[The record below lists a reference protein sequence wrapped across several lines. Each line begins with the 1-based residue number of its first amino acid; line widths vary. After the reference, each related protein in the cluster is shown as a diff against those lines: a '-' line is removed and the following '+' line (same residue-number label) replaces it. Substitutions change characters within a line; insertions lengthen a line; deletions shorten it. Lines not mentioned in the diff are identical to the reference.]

1 MALSSR
7 RRNRRTQDYW
17 PGFVDALAQLLIII
31 IFVLMVFVL
40 AQFFLGQML
49 SGREA
54 ALERLTRQV
63 SELTDLL
70 AIERDANQDMRLNV
84 EQLTAQLTGA
94 NAQIENL
101 EATLRQTAQETA
113 RLDQLL
119 TVTQEELADA
129 RARADAA
136 EGQLLAARE
145 RATGAEDEAAAAQR
159 QLALS
164 EEEKAALQEDI
175 RRQLNQIAIL
185 QQDIKALEA
194 LKEDLERQAAD
205 MAGRLDETEQKLAG
219 EQELSMEARAH
230 AALLEQQIER
240 LQQELARIGDVL
252 EAAEARNRDQ
262 QVQIAD
268 LGRRLNAALADK
280 VQELQRYRS
289 EFFGRLREILGD
301 RTGIRVEGDR
311 FVFQSE
317 ILFGSASSTL
327 GLAGEDEL
335 SKLADALKQIADEI
349 PEDINWIL
357 RVDGHTDKRPIRTAE
372 FQNNWELSTARA
384 ITVVEYLIAQGVPPY
399 RLAAAGFGEYQPL
412 VEGETEEAYGRNR
425 RIELKLDQR

>member
-7 RRNRRTQDYW
+7 RRTRRTTDHW

-54 ALERLTRQV
+54 ALERLSRRV

-70 AIERDANQDMRLNV
+70 AIERNANQEMRLSV
-84 EQLTAQLTGA
+84 EQLTAQLTDA

-101 EATLRQTAQETA
+101 QATLRQTAEETA
-113 RLDQLL
+113 RLDRQLNSS
-119 TVTQEELADA
+119 QADI
-129 RARADAA
+129 
-136 EGQLLAARE
+136 
-145 RATGAEDEAAAAQR
+145 AAAQR
-159 QLALS
+159 RAELS
-164 EEEKAALQEDI
+164 EKEKEEAQKQI
-175 RRQLNQIAIL
+175 RDHLDQIAML
-185 QQDIKALEA
+185 QQDIKALQA
-194 LKEDLERQAAD
+194 LKEELERQAQE
-205 MAGRLDETEQKLAG
+205 MAAKLEDTEQKLVG
-219 EQELSMEARAH
+219 EQELSLEARAH

-240 LQQELARIGDVL
+240 LQQELARINELLG
-252 EAAEARNRDQ
+252 AAEARNKDQ

-268 LGRRLNAALADK
+268 LGRRLNAALASK

-301 RTGIRVEGDR
+301 RAGIRIEGDR

-317 ILFGSASSTL
+317 ILFGSASATL

-335 SKLADALKQIADEI
+335 DKLADALLQIADEI
-349 PEDINWIL
+349 PEDIDWIL
-357 RVDGHTDKRPIRTAE
+357 RVDGHTDRLPIRNAQFE
-372 FQNNWELSTARA
+372 NNWELSTARA
-384 ITVVEYLIAQGVPPY
+384 TTVVEYLIDRGVPPH
-399 RLAAAGFGEYQPL
+399 RLAAAGFGEYQPIDD
-412 VEGETEEAYGRNR
+412 GSDFEALARNR